1 MAEVLDT
8 KTAALPHVAVRGV
21 SKSFR
26 IPEQRVHTLKER
38 ALHPR
43 RKIGYQTF
51 QALRDISFA
60 VQPGEFFGIAGRNG
74 SGKSTLLKCMAGIY
88 QFDGDIWVRDR
99 LSTFIELGVGFNMDL
114 AARDNVVMNG
124 LMMGLS
130 PREARKRYDAVID
143 FAELHEFR
151 DLKLKNYSSG
161 MQVRLA
167 FSVAIQ
173 VDAEILLID
182 EVLAVGDAS
191 FQQKCFDVFNRM
203 RDEGK
208 TIVFVTHDMS
218 ALRRFCHRAV
228 LLERGSMVHI
238 GEPKDVADQ
247 YLEINFGRDP
257 EALGRGEHVGD
268 GDARVNEVWVENDQ
282 GQRTQ
287 AVPQGQR
294 ITLRVLVSFMVPV
307 EDPQCSVYVH
317 NEDQQAVLVASSWV
331 QHDRSGSYAAGES
344 VMFSFSFENVLAPG
358 RYSPVINLAHRGS
371 GLDVI
376 DRFERGFSF
385 LVSAD
390 VAQGGVVDLPTEVS
404 IERVTPSLA
413 QEVEV

>member
-1 MAEVLDT
+1 MQEDV
-8 KTAALPHVAVRGV
+8 LPHVAARHV

-43 RKIGYQTF
+43 RKIRYQTF
-51 QALRDISFA
+51 RALDDISFA
-60 VQPGEFFGIAGRNG
+60 VQPGEFFGIVGRNG

-88 QFDGDIWVRDR
+88 KFDGDIWVRGR

-143 FAELHEFR
+143 FAELQDFR

-203 RDEGK
+203 RVEGK

-228 LLERGSMVHI
+228 LLEKGSMVHI
-238 GEPKDVADQ
+238 GEPKDIADQ

-257 EALGRGEHVGD
+257 GVVARDDHVGD
-268 GDARVNEVWVENDQ
+268 GDARVVEVWVENDQ
-282 GQRTQ
+282 EQRVQ
-287 AVPQGQR
+287 VVPQGQR
-294 ITLRVLVSFMVPV
+294 VTLRVLVHFMVPV

-317 NEDQQAVLVASSWV
+317 NEDQKAVLVASTWV
-331 QHDRSGSYAAGES
+331 QHERSGCFAAGDD
-344 VMFSFSFENVLAPG
+344 VLFSFTFDNVLAPG
-358 RYSPVINLAHRGS
+358 RYSPVVNLAHRGS

-385 LVSAD
+385 LVSAHI
-390 VAQGGVVDLPTEVS
+390 AQGGVIDLPTEVT
-404 IERVTPSLA
+404 IERVEAGMA
-413 QEVEV
+413 QEVQA